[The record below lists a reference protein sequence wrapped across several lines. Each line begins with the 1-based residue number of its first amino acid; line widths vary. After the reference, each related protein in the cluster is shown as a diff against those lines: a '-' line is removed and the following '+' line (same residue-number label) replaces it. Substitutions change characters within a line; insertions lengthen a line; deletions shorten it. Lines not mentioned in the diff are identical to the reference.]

1 MAPIRVGNAER
12 RRWRDKCR
20 AHLSEHIGKICVL
33 SVTSLPKGLAGQKLG
48 ITVQPA
54 QIRLLPRHE
63 DPYRWQWLPEKGYL
77 FSKNLS
83 DHSTGAYKE
92 LCKGVGVT
100 FEAALAEHLTEKHVT
115 TQDAIVSLNVSP
127 KG

>member
-1 MAPIRVGNAER
+1 MPSDDGGGTSAGPTCQSMLVRYASF
-12 RRWRDKCR
+12 
-20 AHLSEHIGKICVL
+20 A
-33 SVTSLPKGLAGQKLG
+33 VTILPKRLAGQKLG

-63 DPYRWQWLPEKGYL
+63 DPYRWKWLPEKGYL

-100 FEAALAEHLTEKHVT
+100 FEAAPAEHLTEKHIT

-127 KG
+127 

>member
-1 MAPIRVGNAER
+1 MLNDDGGGISAEPACQSMLVR
-12 RRWRDKCR
+12 I
-20 AHLSEHIGKICVL
+20 AHIQLQYCLKE
-33 SVTSLPKGLAGQKLG
+33 LPGQKLG

-54 QIRLLPRHE
+54 QIRLLPRH
-63 DPYRWQWLPEKGYL
+63 DDLYCWKWLPGKSYL

-92 LCKGVGVT
+92 LYKGVGVT
-100 FEAALAEHLTEKHVT
+100 FEAAPAEHLTEKPFT
-115 TQDAIVSLNVSP
+115 SPDARLSVNVSP